1 MLLTTIFYL
10 FSLYPEVLTK
20 LRAEVTQYY
29 KPGEIPT
36 YENIKRLRYCELHT
50 LYDIPSIDVLI
61 PGGLVVRAVINETL
75 RVYPPV
81 RYRPTHMSCIAHQ
94 RGLPEI
100 DQPEHPRDQG
110 IVQDPHIGPG

>member
-1 MLLTTIFYL
+1 MLLTTIFYM

-36 YENIKRLRYCELHT
+36 YENIKRLRYCEFHT
-50 LYDIPSIDVLI
+50 FDEILSIGVPIL
-61 PGGLVVRAVINETL
+61 GCLVVRAVINETL

-81 RYRPTHMSCIAHQ
+81 RNRSYPDVVHSSPTPLA
-94 RGLPEI
+94 
-100 DQPEHPRDQG
+100 
-110 IVQDPHIGPG
+110 